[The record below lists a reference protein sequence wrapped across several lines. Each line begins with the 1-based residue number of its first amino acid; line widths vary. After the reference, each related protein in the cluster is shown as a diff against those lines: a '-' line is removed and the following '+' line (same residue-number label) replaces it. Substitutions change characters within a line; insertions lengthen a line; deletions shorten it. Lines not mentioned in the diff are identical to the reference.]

1 MQRREADIHACVVH
15 TIDRINNDRA
25 LPQIHQLERLNVYS
39 SRYANL
45 AT

>member
-1 MQRREADIHACVVH
+1 MQRREADIHGCVVH

-25 LPQIHQLERLNVYS
+25 LPQIHQLERLNVYTLH
-39 SRYANL
+39 ATNL